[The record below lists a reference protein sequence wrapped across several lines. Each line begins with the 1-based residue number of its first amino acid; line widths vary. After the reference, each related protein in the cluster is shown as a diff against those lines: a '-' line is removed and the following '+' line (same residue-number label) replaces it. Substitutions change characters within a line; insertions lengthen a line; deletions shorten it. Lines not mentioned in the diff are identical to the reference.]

1 MSRIVMENGKGKGIV
16 RKNRV
21 KENYCCNSVTIPGR
35 SSILIQLVS
44 HVSDGAHLSVVE
56 YSVDR

>member
-1 MSRIVMENGKGKGIV
+1 VENGKGKGIV

-21 KENYCCNSVTIPGR
+21 KENYCCNSVTVPGR

-44 HVSDGAHLSVVE
+44 H
-56 YSVDR
+56 YYYY